1 MTEEID
7 QDTDLVTATWH
18 KDTCWMIVCPVL
30 GVKLDCLTLDEVCNF
45 LKVVDSFVREFEP
58 KEGSE

>member
-7 QDTDLVTATWH
+7 QDTDLVTVTWH
-18 KDTCWMIVCPVL
+18 KDTGWMIVCPML
-30 GVKLDCLTLDEVCNF
+30 NIKIDSLTFIEIHNF
-45 LKVVDSFVREFEP
+45 LKAVDTFIQEFES

>member
-7 QDTDLVTATWH
+7 QDTDLVTVTWH
-18 KDTCWMIVCPVL
+18 KDTGWMIVCPVL
-30 GVKLDCLTLDEVCNF
+30 GVKLDCLTLEEVWNF

-58 KEGSE
+58 KEGAE

>member
-7 QDTDLVTATWH
+7 QDTDLVTLTWH
-18 KDTCWMIVCPVL
+18 NATGWMIVCPML
-30 GVKLDCLTLDEVCNF
+30 NIKIDSLTFIEIHNF
-45 LKVVDSFVREFEP
+45 LKAVDTFIQEFES